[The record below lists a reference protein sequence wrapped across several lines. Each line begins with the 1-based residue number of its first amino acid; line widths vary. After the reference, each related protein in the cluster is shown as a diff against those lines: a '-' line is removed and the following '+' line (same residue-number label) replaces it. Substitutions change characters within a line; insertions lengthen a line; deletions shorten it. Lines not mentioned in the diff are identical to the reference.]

1 MKVLGV
7 IGTMLVAIA
16 FTVSTSQATVQSMG
30 HEGYSKGV
38 LSHNEK
44 SGAVTILNTDPYMG
58 LDDYALGVPSQ
69 RDKTGIAGEG
79 LIMSGKEDS
88 TFMGLEAYEQGVPSQ
103 RETSID
109 EEQAVFYA
117 GALTSVNPDGTLMV
131 RLSVPGVSGPTS
143 WDVPFKIGKDT
154 TMTICYKSVASC
166 DSSTNALEELKTLAG
181 LENLSGFSEA
191 EKDVVIVNNPDTGE
205 VVHVQIVYNL

>member
-1 MKVLGV
+1 MKLLGV

-16 FTVSTSQATVQSMG
+16 FAVSTSQATVQSMG
-30 HEGYSKGV
+30 HEGYS
-38 LSHNEK
+38 
-44 SGAVTILNTDPYMG
+44 SGTVTILNSDQYMG

-69 RDKTGIAGEG
+69 RDKAGIAGEE
-79 LIMSGKEDS
+79 SSVAVTEDS
-88 TFMGLEAYEQGVPSQ
+88 TFMGLGAYEQGVPSQ
-103 RETSID
+103 RETAID
-109 EEQAVFYA
+109 EEQAVYYA

-131 RLSVPGVSGPTS
+131 RLSVPGLSGPAS
-143 WDVPFKIGKDT
+143 WDVPFNITKDT

-191 EKDVVIVNNPDTGE
+191 EKNVVIVNNMDTGE
-205 VVHVQIVYNL
+205 VVHVEVVYNF